1 MVVGLIDGIKTLD
14 DFKFEGKTVLV
25 RCDLNT
31 PIDPKTGEFLEDRRL
46 KSHKET
52 LLELSRKKAKVVVM
66 AHQGRSGE
74 SEFTTTEKHAKKL
87 SEILGIKVEYVDDIF
102 GTYARERI
110 KKMKNGGIILLENVR
125 FYSEEE
131 TERPPDVQAT
141 TFVVKKLTPLA
152 DIFIN
157 DCFGAAHRS
166 QPTVVGFTRTLPS
179 GAGRVMEKEITS
191 LSKVHTS
198 TKKPIV
204 FVLGG
209 AKVSDSIKIIEKALS
224 SNVDVILTGGLLG
237 NVLLAAKGYRI
248 GEPSIEVIRGKKFIE
263 QIPIAKEVLD
273 KYEDGVVLP
282 LDVALNENGERI
294 EVPVSELPM
303 DYKIEDVGEKTINKY
318 IEILK
323 KAGTIFANG
332 ALGVY
337 ETPKFAVATQRII
350 KTIAECKNVFTV
362 IGGGD
367 TVAAARNLNVEDKIT
382 HISTGGKASILFLA
396 GSKLAAIEALK
407 NSVNKKVM

>member
-1 MVVGLIDGIKTLD
+1 MIDGIKTLD
-14 DFKFEGKTVLV
+14 DLKLEGKTVLV
-25 RCDLNT
+25 RCDFNT

-46 KSHKET
+46 RSHRET
-52 LLELSRKKAKVVVM
+52 LLELSRKKARVVIM

-110 KKMKNGGIILLENVR
+110 KNMKNGDIVLLENVR

-131 TERPPDVQAT
+131 MERPPDVQAT
-141 TFVVKKLTPLA
+141 TFVVKKLTPLM
-152 DIFIN
+152 DIFVN

-166 QPTVVGFTRTLPS
+166 QPTTVGFTRTLPS
-179 GAGRVMEKEITS
+179 AAGRLMEKEITS

-209 AKVSDSIKIIEKALS
+209 AKVNDSLKIMEKALS
-224 SNVDVILTGGLLG
+224 NNIDKILTGGLLG

-263 QIPIAKEVLD
+263 QIPIAKEVID
-273 KYEDGVVLP
+273 KYEDRIILP
-282 LDVALNENGERI
+282 VDVALNDKGERLEI
-294 EVPVSELPM
+294 PVGELPM
-303 DYKIEDVGEKTINKY
+303 DYRIDDVGSKTAETY
-318 IEILK
+318 VSILR

-337 ETPKFAVATQRII
+337 ENPKFALATERVI
-350 KTIAECKNVFTV
+350 KTLAECKNAYTV

-382 HISTGGKASILFLA
+382 HISTGGKASIMFLA
-396 GSKLAAIEALK
+396 GSRLAAVEALK
-407 NSVNKKVM
+407 NAVTTKAR

>member
-1 MVVGLIDGIKTLD
+1 VIDGIKTLD
-14 DFKFEGKTVLV
+14 DFKLEGKTVLV
-25 RCDLNT
+25 RCDFNT
-31 PIDPKTGEFLEDRRL
+31 PIDPATGGFLEDRRL
-46 KSHKET
+46 RSHKDT
-52 LLELSRKKAKVVVM
+52 LLELSQKKAKVVIM

-74 SEFTTTEKHAKKL
+74 AEFTTTENHAKHL
-87 SEILGIKVEYVDDIF
+87 GEILGVKVDYIEDIF
-102 GTYARERI
+102 GKYARDKI
-110 KKMKNGGIILLENVR
+110 KAMKDGEISLLENVR

-131 TERPPDVQAT
+131 TERPSDVQAT
-141 TFVVKKLTPLA
+141 TFVVKKLSPLI

-179 GAGRVMEKEITS
+179 GAGRLMEKEISS

-198 TKKPIV
+198 TKKPVV

-209 AKVSDSIKIIEKALS
+209 AKVNDSIKIVEKALS
-224 SNVDVILTGGLLG
+224 SNVDMILTGGLLA

-248 GEPSIEVIRGKKFIE
+248 GEPSIEIIRGKKFIE
-263 QIPIAKEVLD
+263 QIPMAKELLD
-273 KYEDGVVLP
+273 KYEDRIVLP
-282 LDVALNENGERI
+282 ADVALNKNGERVEI
-294 EVPVSELPM
+294 SVSNLPM
-303 DYKIEDVGEKTINKY
+303 DYKIEDVGSSTIQKY
-318 IEILK
+318 VDILK

-337 ETPKFAVATQRII
+337 ETPKFAIATEKII
-350 KTIAECKNVFTV
+350 NTMAECKNAFTV

-382 HISTGGKASILFLA
+382 HISTGGKASIMFLA
-396 GSKLAAIEALK
+396 GSKLAAIDALK
-407 NSVNKKVM
+407 NSVEGKVV

>member
-1 MVVGLIDGIKTLD
+1 VIDGIKTLD
-14 DFKFEGKTVLV
+14 DFKLEGKTVLV
-25 RCDLNT
+25 RCDFNT
-31 PIDPKTGEFLEDRRL
+31 PLDPKTGEFLEDRRL
-46 KSHKET
+46 RSHRET
-52 LLELSRKKAKVVVM
+52 LLELSKKKAKVVVI

-74 SEFTTTEKHAKKL
+74 AEFTTTEKHAKKL

-110 KKMKNGGIILLENVR
+110 KSMKNGEIILLENAR

-152 DIFIN
+152 DIFVN

-166 QPTVVGFTRTLPS
+166 QATTVGFTRTLPS
-179 GAGRVMEKEITS
+179 AAGRLMEKEITS

-198 TKKPIV
+198 TKKPTV

-209 AKVSDSIKIIEKALS
+209 AKVNDSLKIMEKAIS
-224 SNVDVILTGGLLG
+224 SNIDTILTGGLLG

-263 QIPIAKEVLD
+263 QIPIAKELLD
-273 KYEDGVVLP
+273 KYESRIVLP
-282 LDVALNENGERI
+282 VDVALNDKGERLEI
-294 EVPVSELPM
+294 PVGELPM
-303 DYKIEDVGEKTINKY
+303 DYRIDDIGSKTAGAY
-318 IEILK
+318 VEILR

-337 ETPKFAVATQRII
+337 ENPKFALATERII
-350 KTIAECKNVFTV
+350 KTIAECKNAFTV

-382 HISTGGKASILFLA
+382 HISTGGKASIMFLA

-407 NSVNKKVM
+407 NAVKEKVNS

>member
-1 MVVGLIDGIKTLD
+1 MIDGIKTLD
-14 DFKFEGKTVLV
+14 DFKLEGKTVLV
-25 RCDLNT
+25 RCDFNT

-46 KSHKET
+46 RSHKET
-52 LLELSRKKAKVVVM
+52 LLELSKKKARVVIMV
-66 AHQGRSGE
+66 HQGRSGE
-74 SEFTTTEKHAKKL
+74 AEFTTTEKHAQRL
-87 SEILGIKVEYVDDIF
+87 GEILGKKVEYVDDIF
-102 GTYARERI
+102 GTYAREKI
-110 KKMKNGGIILLENVR
+110 KSMKNGDIILLENVR
-125 FYSEEE
+125 FYSEEDS
-131 TERPPDVQAT
+131 ERPSDVQAT

-157 DCFGAAHRS
+157 DCFGAAHRN

-179 GAGRVMEKEITS
+179 GAGRLMEKEIS
-191 LSKVHTS
+191 ALSKVHTS

-209 AKVSDSIKIIEKALS
+209 AKVNDSIKIMEKALT
-224 SNVDVILTGGLLG
+224 NKVDKILTGGLLA

-263 QIPIAKEVLD
+263 QIPLAKELLD
-273 KYEDGVVLP
+273 KFEDRIVLP
-282 LDVALNENGERI
+282 IDVALNEKGERI

-303 DYKIEDVGEKTINKY
+303 DYKIEDVGEKTIEKY
-318 IEILK
+318 VEILK

-337 ETPKFAVATQRII
+337 ETPKFAKATEKII
-350 KTIAECKNVFTV
+350 TTMAGCKNAFTV

-396 GSKLAAIEALK
+396 GTKLAAIEALK
-407 NSVNKKVM
+407 SSVNKKVN

>member
-1 MVVGLIDGIKTLD
+1 MIDGIKTLD
-14 DFKFEGKTVLV
+14 DFKLEGKTVLV
-25 RCDLNT
+25 RCDFNT
-31 PIDPKTGEFLEDRRL
+31 PLDPKTGEFLEDRRL
-46 KSHKET
+46 RSHRET
-52 LLELSRKKAKVVVM
+52 LLELSKKKAKVVVI

-74 SEFTTTEKHAKKL
+74 AEFTTTEKHAKKL

-110 KKMKNGGIILLENVR
+110 KSMKNGEIILLENAR

-152 DIFIN
+152 DIFVN

-166 QPTVVGFTRTLPS
+166 QATTVGFTRTLPS
-179 GAGRVMEKEITS
+179 AAGRLMEKEITS

-198 TKKPIV
+198 TKKPTV

-209 AKVSDSIKIIEKALS
+209 AKVNDSLKIMEKAIS
-224 SNVDVILTGGLLG
+224 SNIDTILTGGLLG

-263 QIPIAKEVLD
+263 QIPIAKELLD
-273 KYEDGVVLP
+273 KYESRIVLP
-282 LDVALNENGERI
+282 VDVALNDKGERLEI
-294 EVPVSELPM
+294 PVGELPM
-303 DYKIEDVGEKTINKY
+303 DYRIDDIGSKTAGAY
-318 IEILK
+318 VEILR

-337 ETPKFAVATQRII
+337 ENPKFALATERII
-350 KTIAECKNVFTV
+350 KTIAECKNAFTV

-382 HISTGGKASILFLA
+382 HISTGGKASIMFLA

-407 NSVNKKVM
+407 NAVKEKVNS

>member
-1 MVVGLIDGIKTLD
+1 VVFVIDGIKTLD
-14 DFKFEGKTVLV
+14 DFSFEGKTVLV
-25 RCDLNT
+25 RCDFNT
-31 PIDPKTGEFLEDRRL
+31 PIDLRTGEFLEDRRL
-46 KSHKET
+46 RSHKDT
-52 LLELSRKKAKVVVM
+52 LLELSRKKAKVVILV
-66 AHQGRSGE
+66 HQGRSGE
-74 SEFTTTEKHAKKL
+74 AEFTTTEKHAMRL

-102 GTYARERI
+102 GTYAREKI
-110 KKMKNGGIILLENVR
+110 KAMKNGDIILLENVR

-157 DCFGAAHRS
+157 DCFGAAHRN

-179 GAGRVMEKEITS
+179 GAGRLMEKEITL
-191 LSKVHTS
+191 LSKVHNS

-209 AKVSDSIKIIEKALS
+209 AKVSDSLKIIEKALS
-224 SNVDVILTGGLLG
+224 GNVDVILTGGLLG

-263 QIPIAKEVLD
+263 QIPIAKELLD
-273 KYEDGVVLP
+273 RYEDKIVLP
-282 LDVALNENGERI
+282 IDVALNENGERF
-294 EVPVSELPM
+294 EMPVSELPI
-303 DYKIEDVGEKTINKY
+303 DYKIDDIGEKTVQKY
-318 IEILK
+318 VDILK
-323 KAGTIFANG
+323 SAGTIFANG

-337 ETPKFAVATQRII
+337 ETPKFAVATEKII
-350 KTIAECKNVFTV
+350 RTIAECGNAFTV

-367 TVAAARNLNVEDKIT
+367 TVAAARNLKVEDRIT
-382 HISTGGKASILFLA
+382 HISTGGKASIMFLA

-407 NSVNKKVM
+407 TAVKEKVM

>member
-1 MVVGLIDGIKTLD
+1 MKTLD
-14 DFKFEGKTVLV
+14 DFKLEGKTVLV
-25 RCDLNT
+25 RCDFNT
-31 PIDPKTGEFLEDRRL
+31 PIDPATGGFLEDRRL
-46 KSHKET
+46 RSHKDT
-52 LLELSRKKAKVVVM
+52 LLELSQKKAKVVIM

-74 SEFTTTEKHAKKL
+74 AEFTTTENHAKHL
-87 SEILGIKVEYVDDIF
+87 GEILGVKVDYIEDIF
-102 GTYARERI
+102 GKYARDKI
-110 KKMKNGGIILLENVR
+110 KAMKDGEISLLENVR

-131 TERPPDVQAT
+131 TERPSDVQAT
-141 TFVVKKLTPLA
+141 TFVVKKLSPLI

-179 GAGRVMEKEITS
+179 GAGRLMEKEISS

-198 TKKPIV
+198 TKKPVV

-209 AKVSDSIKIIEKALS
+209 AKVNDSIKIVEKALS
-224 SNVDVILTGGLLG
+224 SNVDMILTGGLLA

-248 GEPSIEVIRGKKFIE
+248 GEPSIEIIRGKKFIE
-263 QIPIAKEVLD
+263 QIPMAKELLD
-273 KYEDGVVLP
+273 KYEDRIVLP
-282 LDVALNENGERI
+282 ADVALNKNGERVEI
-294 EVPVSELPM
+294 SVSNLPM
-303 DYKIEDVGEKTINKY
+303 DYKIEDVGSSTIQKY
-318 IEILK
+318 VDILK

-337 ETPKFAVATQRII
+337 ETPKFAIATEKII
-350 KTIAECKNVFTV
+350 NTMAECKNAFTV

-382 HISTGGKASILFLA
+382 HISTGGKASIMFLA
-396 GSKLAAIEALK
+396 GSKLAAIDALK
-407 NSVNKKVM
+407 NSVEGKVV